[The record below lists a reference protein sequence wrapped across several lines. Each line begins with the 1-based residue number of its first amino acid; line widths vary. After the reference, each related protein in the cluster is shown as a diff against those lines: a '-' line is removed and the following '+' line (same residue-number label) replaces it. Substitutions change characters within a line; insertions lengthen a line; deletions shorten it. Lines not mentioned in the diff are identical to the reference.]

1 MSLDTVSLLKCLSG
15 ADSPSGYED
24 EVLKVV
30 EENIKP
36 YVDLVKK
43 HKMNTLIAAKRG
55 QNGKKLGIFAHAD
68 EIGFVVAKL
77 EERGFARLEPIGGV
91 DPKVV
96 LSQRIKIFTNQ
107 GIATGVVG
115 FLPPHLQ
122 KEDQKDKVPDYNDIY
137 VDVSCSPLCEAV
149 SVGDICVIEGRCAS
163 LGDKL
168 SGKALD
174 NRASCAALILAA
186 RELETIKN
194 RSDVYFIFSSQEEI
208 AGPGAV
214 YVAYELGLDGAIV
227 VDVTHGNEHV
237 PQMPQIKISEGPA
250 LAVGPV
256 VNREFYKALCD
267 VAKRHGVRTQIEPTP
282 GRSHTDT
289 DEVQITR
296 SGIKTALVSIP
307 LMYMHTPVELVD
319 PRDVE
324 ETARLLSLASTVDL

>member
-15 ADSPSGYED
+15 ADSPSGFED

-43 HKMNTLIAAKRG
+43 HKLNTLIAAKRG
-55 QNGKKLGIFAHAD
+55 QNGKKLGIFVHAD

-96 LSQRIKIFTNQ
+96 LSQRMKILTKR
-107 GIATGVVG
+107 GVATGVVG

-214 YVAYELGLDGAIV
+214 SAAYELGLDGAIV